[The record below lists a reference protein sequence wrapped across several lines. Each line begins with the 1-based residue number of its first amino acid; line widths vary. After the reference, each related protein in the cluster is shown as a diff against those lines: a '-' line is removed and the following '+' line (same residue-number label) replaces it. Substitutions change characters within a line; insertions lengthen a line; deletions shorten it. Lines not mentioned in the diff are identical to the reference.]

1 MTKVLSIEN
10 VVVEFDG
17 FTVLD
22 DLTLSLESGELRFLI
37 GPNGAG
43 KTTLLDLLTGK
54 TRPSA
59 GRVRYNETVDIA
71 RQSEHRL
78 VQMGIGRKFQTPAIY
93 RSLTCLEHLEVAI
106 GFRQAIPAW
115 FGRLSANE
123 RHRID
128 GALEQVGLQ
137 ERAHIRAGVLSHGE
151 QQWLEIAM
159 LLVQDPQ
166 LLLLDEPVAGM
177 TQRERERTGE
187 LIHTLEGKH

>member
-1 MTKVLSIEN
+1 MTRVLSIEN

-59 GRVRYNETVDIA
+59 GRVRYNETVDIV

-93 RSLTCLEHLEVAI
+93 RSLTWTNLCSD
-106 GFRQAIPAW
+106 W
-115 FGRLSANE
+115 
-123 RHRID
+123 
-128 GALEQVGLQ
+128 
-137 ERAHIRAGVLSHGE
+137 
-151 QQWLEIAM
+151 
-159 LLVQDPQ
+159 
-166 LLLLDEPVAGM
+166 
-177 TQRERERTGE
+177 RTMS
-187 LIHTLEGKH
+187 